1 MTAND
6 ARVASHARPDFF
18 VISVAYAIPII
29 RRLTHHHAHRRLGHA
44 MKRSNPLSHTSSVAR
59 VRPFLLAGAIV
70 LLLPLIA
77 PKTAQAQ
84 EPVACEDAVTTANNH
99 FLIGRFDEA
108 IELLEDCLRQD
119 AFSDEEKPA
128 VYKLLVQVFDANG
141 LEEKVK
147 EMLADL
153 LELVPNYEPDP
164 DDAEAF
170 KGMVEAYKQDM
181 AQAAAQEETPVE
193 EEEEAPPVEE
203 PEPEP
208 VVAVTLAAAQG
219 VVVRNV
225 RLSQED
231 GRVVVAYDLVGTAKK
246 YEVGLLLST
255 DGGRNFLP
263 LPQRVAGDVGKD
275 IQPGA
280 GKEMTWAALEDFP
293 QGLAGDQ
300 YRVQVTAQK
309 QGGGALLYILGAVVA
324 GGGATAALL
333 LGGGGGGDE
342 GGGNGGNDPPPPP
355 PAGIPAPPGRPGG
368 N

>member
-1 MTAND
+1 
-6 ARVASHARPDFF
+6 
-18 VISVAYAIPII
+18 
-29 RRLTHHHAHRRLGHA
+29 

-59 VRPFLLAGAIV
+59 VRPLLLAGALA
-70 LLLPLIA
+70 LLLPLMA
-77 PKTAQAQ
+77 PKTARAQ
-84 EPVACEDAVTTANNH
+84 EPVPCEEAVATANNH
-99 FLIGRFDEA
+99 ILFGRFDEA
-108 IELLEDCLRQD
+108 IGLLEDCLLGQD
-119 AFSDEEKPA
+119 AFSDDEKPA
-128 VYKLLVQVFDANG
+128 VYKLLLQIFDAKG

-147 EMLADL
+147 EMLVEL
-153 LELVPNYEPDP
+153 LALVPNYEPDP
-164 DDAEAF
+164 DDPQAF
-170 KGMVEAYKQDM
+170 KLMVESYKREM
-181 AQAAAQEETPVE
+181 AQIAEQEETPVE

-203 PEPEP
+203 PLPEP
-208 VVAVTLAAAQG
+208 VVEVTPAAAQG
-219 VVVRNV
+219 EAVRNV
-225 RLSQED
+225 RLSLVD

-333 LGGGGGGDE
+333 LGGGGGDDV
-342 GGGNGGNDPPPPP
+342 GGNGGNGPPP
-355 PAGIPAPPGRPGG
+355 PAGIPVPPGRPGG

>member
-1 MTAND
+1 MAWVLVLVALLVVPEA
-6 ARVASHARPDFF
+6 AR
-18 VISVAYAIPII
+18 
-29 RRLTHHHAHRRLGHA
+29 
-44 MKRSNPLSHTSSVAR
+44 
-59 VRPFLLAGAIV
+59 
-70 LLLPLIA
+70 
-77 PKTAQAQ
+77 AQ
-84 EPVACEDAVTTANNH
+84 EPAPCEDAVATANNH
-99 FLIGRFDEA
+99 FLFGRFDEA
-108 IELLEDCLRQD
+108 IELLEDCLSQE

-128 VYKLLVQVFDANG
+128 FYKLLVQVFDAKG

-147 EMLADL
+147 EMLAAL
-153 LELVPNYEPDP
+153 LVLVPNYEPDP
-164 DDAEAF
+164 DDPQAF
-170 KGMVEAYKQDM
+170 KVMVEAYKQDLR
-181 AQAAAQEETPVE
+181 QIAAQEETPVE

-203 PEPEP
+203 PEPAP
-208 VVAVTLAAAQG
+208 VVEVTLAVAQG
-219 VVVRNV
+219 EAVRNV

-231 GRVVVAYDLVGTAKK
+231 GRVVVAYDLAGTAKK
-246 YEVGLLLST
+246 YSVSLLLSI

-333 LGGGGGGDE
+333 LGGGGGDDV
-342 GGGNGGNDPPPPP
+342 GGNGGNDPPPP
-355 PAGIPAPPGRPGG
+355 ADIPVPPGRPGG

>member
-1 MTAND
+1 
-6 ARVASHARPDFF
+6 
-18 VISVAYAIPII
+18 
-29 RRLTHHHAHRRLGHA
+29 
-44 MKRSNPLSHTSSVAR
+44 MKRSDPLSRTSLVAR
-59 VRPFLLAGAIV
+59 VRPLLLAGALA

-84 EPVACEDAVTTANNH
+84 EPVACEDAVATANNN
-99 FLIGRFDEA
+99 FLFGRFDEA
-108 IELLEDCLRQD
+108 IELLEECLSQGT
-119 AFSDEEKPA
+119 FSDEEKPD
-128 VYKLLVQVFDANG
+128 VYKLLVLVFDAKG
-141 LEEKVK
+141 LEEKVR
-147 EMLADL
+147 EMLAEL
-153 LELVPNYEPDP
+153 LALVPNYEPDP
-164 DDAEAF
+164 DDPEAF
-170 KGMVEAYKQDM
+170 KQMVEEYKQGMRQIAD
-181 AQAAAQEETPVE
+181 QEEAPV

-203 PEPEP
+203 PEPEL
-208 VVAVTLAAAQG
+208 VVEVRLAAVQG
-219 VVVRNV
+219 EVIRNV
-225 RLSQED
+225 RLNQED

-324 GGGATAALL
+324 GGGATAVLL
-333 LGGGGGGDE
+333 LGGGGGN
-342 GGGNGGNDPPPPP
+342 GGNGNGDNGPPP